1 VYVMGQV
8 TVTTP
13 NTQALF
19 RLPAGLC
26 NVTFWNNTP
35 TASVYVGT
43 STAVTAANGLVC
55 HSIPTNFYQYVSS
68 GGAQFYGTV
77 ATGPATI
84 SYIIVT
90 DQ

>member
-1 VYVMGQV
+1 MGQV
-8 TVTTP
+8 VMSTAATV
-13 NTQALF
+13 QQMF

-26 NVTFWNNTP
+26 NVTFWNNTNAATIYVGSSTTV
-35 TASVYVGT
+35 TAS
-43 STAVTAANGLVC
+43 NGLVC

-68 GGAQFYGTV
+68 GAATFYGTV
-77 ATGPATI
+77 SSGPATV